1 MLGIILTVF
10 VGCFALERL
19 VPGWRLPKV
28 RTWPLRV
35 LLINGVQLG
44 VVVLA
49 GVSWERWLSSWSVFH
64 LSHHVDHVAGG
75 LIAYFIAIFLVPVIF
90 FAIYYLL
97 VVGRIVDRIV
107 SFDAPAATL
116 SQQAS
121 IEMLEARRSERNY
134 LLLNDPSSLQAN
146 RESIS
151 KLEQILRAIR
161 ELNAADQPLT
171 DQALTALHQYDEE
184 FKNAVASMQ
193 KPGEAPADRIQN
205 VLQAYEKD
213 LGSILKGAKNKPRDQ
228 LIEEL
233 RARIGSF
240 DTQITKTAQE
250 GNPALQQITTNLQN
264 SGQDV
269 LRLTSELE
277 ARNWDRI
284 DGDHR
289 RARRLIS
296 HSEWALSIVSAI
308 TLLVS
313 VWISFV
319 LPQQV
324 VRPLM
329 SLKEAVDH
337 AAAGNYEIEFEIRG
351 EGEVVQLA
359 NSIRLLISHVKE
371 RYDGTV
377 SREQPA
383 T

>member
-1 MLGIILTVF
+1 MRLGIRKSF
-10 VGCFALERL
+10 
-19 VPGWRLPKV
+19 K
-28 RTWPLRV
+28 
-35 LLINGVQLG
+35 
-44 VVVLA
+44 VLA
-49 GVSWERWLSSWSVFH
+49 PGGSLRKR
-64 LSHHVDHVAGG
+64 VAYSLAIVR
-75 LIAYFIAIFLVPVIF
+75 LILVPVIF
-90 FAIYYLL
+90 FAVFYLL
-97 VVGRIVDRIV
+97 VVGRIVERIV

-121 IEMLEARRSERNY
+121 IEMLEARRAERNY
-134 LLLNDPSSLQAN
+134 LLLFDSSSLQAN
-146 RESIS
+146 REAIA

-171 DQALTALHQYDEE
+171 DRALIALHQYDEQ
-184 FKNAVASMQ
+184 FRNAVDNMQ
-193 KPGEAPADRIQN
+193 KPGEAPSERIQT
-205 VLQAYEKD
+205 VLQAYERD
-213 LGSILKGAKNKPRDQ
+213 LEGILKGAKNKRRED
-228 LIEEL
+228 LVEEL

-240 DTQITKTAQE
+240 DAQISKTAQG
-250 GNPALQQITTNLQN
+250 GNPALEKITTDLQT

-359 NSIRLLISHVKE
+359 NSIRSLISHVKE
-371 RYDGTV
+371 RYEGSIT
-377 SREQPA
+377 PA
-383 T
+383 TPAS

>member
-1 MLGIILTVF
+1 MKLGIRKVF
-10 VGCFALERL
+10 
-19 VPGWRLPKV
+19 K
-28 RTWPLRV
+28 
-35 LLINGVQLG
+35 
-44 VVVLA
+44 VLA
-49 GVSWERWLSSWSVFH
+49 PGSS
-64 LSHHVDHVAGG
+64 LRRRVAYSLAVVR
-75 LIAYFIAIFLVPVIF
+75 LILVPVIF
-90 FAIYYLL
+90 FAVYYLL
-97 VVGRIVDRIV
+97 VVGRIVERIV

-121 IEMLEARRSERNY
+121 IEMLEAKRAGRNY
-134 LLLNDPSSLQAN
+134 LLLYDPSSLQAN
-146 RESIS
+146 RESIA
-151 KLEQILRAIR
+151 KLQQILRAIR
-161 ELNAADQPLT
+161 DLNAADQPLT
-171 DQALTALHQYDEE
+171 DRALEALRQYDQQ
-184 FKNAVASMQ
+184 FKNAVANLQ
-193 KPGEAPADRIQN
+193 RPGEAPPERIQA

-213 LGSILKGAKNKPRDQ
+213 LSSILKGSRNKQRDQ

-240 DTQITKTAQE
+240 DTQITKTVQE
-250 GNPALQQITTNLQN
+250 GNPALRQITSDLQT

-296 HSEWALSIVSAI
+296 HSEWALGIVSAI

-313 VWISFV
+313 IWISFV

-359 NSIRLLISHVKE
+359 NSIRSLISHVRE
-371 RYDGTV
+371 RYNGAQST
-377 SREQPA
+377 QPV

>member
-1 MLGIILTVF
+1 MRLGIRKSF
-10 VGCFALERL
+10 
-19 VPGWRLPKV
+19 K
-28 RTWPLRV
+28 
-35 LLINGVQLG
+35 
-44 VVVLA
+44 VLA
-49 GVSWERWLSSWSVFH
+49 PGSS
-64 LSHHVDHVAGG
+64 LRRRVAYSLAVVR
-75 LIAYFIAIFLVPVIF
+75 LILVPVIF
-90 FAIYYLL
+90 FAVYYLI
-97 VVGRIVDRIV
+97 VVGRIVERIV

-121 IEMLEARRSERNY
+121 IEMLEARRAERNY
-134 LLLNDPSSLQAN
+134 LLLYDPSSLQAN

-151 KLEQILRAIR
+151 KLQQILRAIR
-161 ELNAADQPLT
+161 DLNAADQPLT
-171 DQALTALHQYDEE
+171 DRALEALRQYDQQ
-184 FKNAVASMQ
+184 FKSAVANMQ
-193 KPGEAPADRIQN
+193 RPGEAPSARIQS

-213 LGSILKGAKNKPRDQ
+213 LDSIMKGARNKQRDQ

-240 DTQITKTAQE
+240 DTQITKTVQE
-250 GNPALQQITTNLQN
+250 GNPALRQITSDLQT

-313 VWISFV
+313 IWISFV

-359 NSIRLLISHVKE
+359 NSIRSLISHVRE
-371 RYDGTV
+371 RYNGTE
-377 SREQPA
+377 STQPV

>member
-1 MLGIILTVF
+1 MKLGIRKVF
-10 VGCFALERL
+10 KVLA
-19 VPGWRLPKV
+19 PGGS
-28 RTWPLRV
+28 LRRRV
-35 LLINGVQLG
+35 AYGLG
-44 VVVLA
+44 VV
-49 GVSWERWLSSWSVFH
+49 R
-64 LSHHVDHVAGG
+64 
-75 LIAYFIAIFLVPVIF
+75 LILVPVIVL
-90 FAIYYLL
+90 AVYYLL
-97 VVGRIVDRIV
+97 VVGRIVERIV

-121 IEMLEARRSERNY
+121 IEMLEARRAERNY
-134 LLLNDPSSLQAN
+134 LLLYDPSSLQAN

-161 ELNAADQPLT
+161 DLNAADQPLT
-171 DQALTALHQYDEE
+171 SRALDALHQYDQQ
-184 FKNAVASMQ
+184 FRSAVDSMQ
-193 KPGEAPADRIQN
+193 KPGEAPADRIQA
-205 VLQAYEKD
+205 VLQSYEKD
-213 LGSILKGAKNKPRDQ
+213 LGGILKGARNKSREQ
-228 LIEEL
+228 LIEDL

-240 DTQITKTAQE
+240 DAQITKTAQE
-250 GNPALQQITTNLQN
+250 GNPALRQITVDLQT

-296 HSEWALSIVSAI
+296 HAEWSLSIVSAI

-313 VWISFV
+313 IWISFV

-351 EGEVVQLA
+351 AGEVVELA
-359 NSIRLLISHVKE
+359 NSIRLLISHVRE
-371 RYDGTV
+371 RYNG
-377 SREQPA
+377 SESPQPA
-383 T
+383 R